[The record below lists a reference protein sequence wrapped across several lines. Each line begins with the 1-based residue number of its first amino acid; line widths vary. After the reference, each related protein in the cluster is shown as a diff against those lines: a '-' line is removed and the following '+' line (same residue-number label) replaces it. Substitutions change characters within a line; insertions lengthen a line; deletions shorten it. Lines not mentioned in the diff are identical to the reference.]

1 LSPRRPGPSVADA
14 VAVAVAV
21 VAVPAGPAGSL
32 RANRRIDDRE
42 RLDDGWIGC
51 GEHPEPH
58 QLEEAGVDD
67 SALVERRAPVADV
80 VGYRGA
86 RVTRLREADEVRMCG
101 ERAVRGHGPALHRA
115 LQVVGDAK

>member
-1 LSPRRPGPSVADA
+1 LSPRRPGPSCVAA
-14 VAVAVAV
+14 VAVAVTV

-51 GEHPEPH
+51 GELAEAY

-67 SALVERRAPVADV
+67 SALVERRAAVADV
-80 VGYRGA
+80 VGDRGV
-86 RVTRLREADEVRMCG
+86 RVTRLREADGGRMCG
-101 ERAVRGHGPALHRA
+101 ARGRRGHS
-115 LQVVGDAK
+115 